1 MARKKLNV
9 FSLSF
14 LDIITCG
21 LGAII
26 LLFVLVNAKSA
37 VRLETITAD
46 LRAETNLIENQVL
59 DEKKNLIQIR
69 NVLDVTTAE
78 LVKTQGLSRRLIE
91 IIKEKEVEL
100 ADSDKDT
107 LATKSH
113 VNKLKAD
120 LKSLEEDVK
129 RLRAGAKAQDELGTK
144 LRSFPGQGDRQYLT
158 DLKMGGR
165 RIMILVDASASM
177 LDETVVGIIRRRNL
191 STKDKLRSAKWR
203 QTVATVNWL
212 IRRRNFRVADQL
224 KSPKWQQAVA
234 TIDWLTTQL
243 PATSKFQIYV
253 FNETAGPLIPD
264 SAGTWLNAGDVD
276 KLNQSVDRMRKLVPQ
291 KGTSL
296 LNAFKA
302 IKTMNPPPDNLFLL
316 VDSLPTM
323 GSKKPWGKRVSGKKR
338 LSLFHDAIRQLP
350 AGVPVNIILYP
361 MEGDPFAA
369 SAFWKLAADT
379 RGSFFSPSKDWP

>member
-37 VRLETITAD
+37 VRLDTITAD

-69 NVLDVTTAE
+69 NVLEATTAE

-177 LDETVVGIIRRRNL
+177 LDDTVVGIIRRRNL
-191 STKDKLRSAKWR
+191 RTS
-203 QTVATVNWL
+203 
-212 IRRRNFRVADQL
+212 DQL

-243 PATSKFQIYV
+243 PATSQFQIYA
-253 FNETAGPLIPD
+253 FNETAKPLIPD

-276 KLNQSVDRMRKLVPQ
+276 KLYRSVDRMRKLVPQ

-302 IKTMNPPPDNLFLL
+302 IKTINPPPDNLFLL

-361 MEGDPFAA
+361 MEGDPLAA

-379 RGSFFSPSKDWP
+379 RGSFFSPSRDWP